1 MATLPDTQL
10 FEVNGT
16 AVEFPVFRKRKYEH
30 WGDEFLMM
38 IEPGKSFTIVLYRN
52 GDQSHEIDSLADFD
66 QCMRIYSVPST
77 SSEFT
82 AALEEVQKKI
92 KEAVKIEQ
100 Q

>member
-16 AVEFPVFRKRKYEH
+16 AVEFPVFRKRQYGH

-38 IEPGKSFTIVLYRN
+38 SEPEKSFTIVLYRN

-66 QCMRIYSVPST
+66 QYMRHFSLPST

-82 AALEEVQKKI
+82 AALEVVQNKI
-92 KEAVKIEQ
+92 KEAVNA
-100 Q
+100 